1 MADVSEFYGIRNTNL
16 RQRELFSREMFP
28 RSLAVAL
35 VNYMG
40 DKKIPLN
47 YVTIGKDRSCR
58 VSELDV
64 CEIFG
69 GESAGNL
76 RFDFGTVNDPWEDL
90 AENVPR
96 SELVVRNG
104 LGVPICGLD
113 LKTSVIPDAATK
125 GLPEHRMGPEI
136 TVKTDSLKAC
146 ALSIASS
153 LASRSEEAVRILEK
167 GVPFDVE
174 WSDWTEVSKH
184 LDDIMCNLDV
194 LESEMF
200 DLQRP
205 FMIQAIWKTE
215 ADGPFM
221 TDNAL
226 DAFVWSDFA
235 ITRLFFDSGKGVKG
249 DKPTRPQRCA
259 IRLYLIITSIL
270 RGENPDL
277 DDIVA
282 ETDYGLGGSKEFM
295 VNGKTTN
302 RAMFCKRLVEPR
314 VSALETTFLMSYGS
328 EHMFVPER
336 SLEMSIYCAMRAHR
350 S

>member
-16 RQRELFSREMFP
+16 GQRELFSREMFP

-40 DKKIPLN
+40 DKRIPLN
-47 YVTIGKDRSCR
+47 YVTTGRDRICR
-58 VSELDV
+58 VSELGV
-64 CEIFG
+64 REIFD
-69 GESAGNL
+69 GEGTDGL

-90 AENVPR
+90 AENVPS
-96 SELVVRNG
+96 SELVVRNR
-104 LGVPICGLD
+104 LGVPICCLD
-113 LKTSVIPDAATK
+113 LKTSVVPDAATK

-136 TVKTDSLKAC
+136 TVKTDSLKSC
-146 ALSIASS
+146 ALSMASS
-153 LASRSEEAVRILEK
+153 LVSRSEEALEILEK
-167 GVPFDVE
+167 GIPFDVD
-174 WSDWTEVSKH
+174 WSDWSEASMH
-184 LDDIMCNLDV
+184 LDDIVCNLDV
-194 LESEMF
+194 LESEMHE
-200 DLQRP
+200 LQRP
-205 FMIQAIWKTE
+205 AMIQAIWKTE

-235 ITRLFFDSGKGVKG
+235 ITRLFLDSGKGVKG
-249 DKPTRPQRCA
+249 DRPTRPQRCA
-259 IRLYLIITSIL
+259 VRLYLIIISIL

-277 DDIVA
+277 DSIVSD
-282 ETDYGLGGSKEFM
+282 TDYGLGGSKEFM

-302 RAMFCKRLVEPR
+302 RVMFCKRLVEPKI
-314 VSALETTFLMSYGS
+314 SALETTFLMSYGS

-336 SLEMSIYCAMRAHR
+336 SLEMSVYCAMRAHR